1 MFNEYAQDTSMFGE
15 EHAICR
21 SWICVSYLP
30 AANAEQE
37 AHDIALLLLLQLLEI
52 LVGTHLFAVLATAFC
67 SNFSSKVW
75 CSREARSKCHC
86 VAIFHHDIQCP
97 SPDLLLVVAYLD
109 VGVLAGGAGCFVA
122 SCLVVVLEV
131 EVLQ

>member
-52 LVGTHLFAVLATAFC
+52 LVGTHLYAVLATAFC
-67 SNFSSKVW
+67 FKLFLKS
-75 CSREARSKCHC
+75 
-86 VAIFHHDIQCP
+86 
-97 SPDLLLVVAYLD
+97 VVF
-109 VGVLAGGAGCFVA
+109 AGGSF
-122 SCLVVVLEV
+122 EV
-131 EVLQ
+131 PLCRNPPS